1 MRQKDD
7 MQFAELL
14 NRLRE
19 NSLTDDDLV
28 LLHTRTVTTDDSSN
42 FTHTIL
48 GDLVLLSNILISHEE
63 PFVKPPATSM
73 FAVRSYFMPTASS
86 TCIARFAV
94 FD

>member
-28 LLHTRTVTTDDSSN
+28 LY
-42 FTHTIL
+42 IQ
-48 GDLVLLSNILISHEE
+48 EQ
-63 PFVKPPATSM
+63 
-73 FAVRSYFMPTASS
+73 
-86 TCIARFAV
+86 
-94 FD
+94 